1 MIWLQG
7 KCVWGEGGFFCLAKV
22 KLQFG
27 GFDSWVILDGRDFVL
42 LFWESPKQNII
53 TKHLLSV

>member
-1 MIWLQG
+1 M
-7 KCVWGEGGFFCLAKV
+7 GGGGLFCLAKV

-53 TKHLLSV
+53 MKRLLSV